1 MVVHIDLKGPIS
13 KVGFQGN
20 FSSVQSQIALNVKDT
35 IRFGKEEPSAFLKF
49 TTKMKFFF
57 HWVYIKA
64 RFLFSKIF
72 SCFDSLKL
80 KETILEKHQKNLKE
94 LDAYSHSFAER
105 VKRETNQEFKSWWE
119 KTFESLDPD
128 IRKML
133 ILEDIK
139 TLAPENYSKKEAWA
153 EENYSMR
160 RVTSTK
166 FVRNLEP
173 VPYNGI
179 TYDPIDEDGV
189 PAFIKNV
196 KDKLREEIK
205 ELEKK

>member
-1 MVVHIDLKGPIS
+1 MVVHIDLKDPIS

-35 IRFGKEEPSAFLKF
+35 IRFGKEDPSAFLKF
-49 TTKMKFFF
+49 TTKMKVFF

-64 RFLFSKIF
+64 RFLLSKIF
-72 SCFDSLKL
+72 FCFDSLKL

-105 VKRETNQEFKSWWE
+105 VKREADQELKSWWE

-133 ILEDIK
+133 IIEDIK
-139 TLAPENYSKKEAWA
+139 TYAEDNCSNKEAWA
-153 EENYSMR
+153 EENYSKR
-160 RVTSTK
+160 RVVSTK
-166 FVRNLEP
+166 FVGNLEP
-173 VPYNGI
+173 VPIGGK
-179 TYDPIDEDGV
+179 TYDPLDYV
-189 PAFIKNV
+189 PGFIKNV
-196 KDKLREEIK
+196 QDKLREKIK